1 MMRIAIAQHQAPIL
15 DALRQHV
22 WQEPGLSM
30 MWVASSGEDAVR
42 QCLAAR
48 PDLLLVD
55 LSLPDLNGAEV
66 TRRVM
71 AATPCPILITCQGS
85 ETVASNA
92 PYEALAAGALDAVA
106 IPVTAG
112 VPSMAQLRRKLGQLC
127 RILPG
132 TATESEAPVP
142 VTRQRL
148 GLLAIGASTGG
159 PAIIAGLL
167 KTLKA
172 PLCVPCVI
180 IQHINPEFAPGMAH
194 WLRTETGHQ
203 VSLAV
208 GGEQPQPGVVYMS
221 GGPGHLAL
229 SAEGRL
235 IYRREPADYPYQPSI
250 DEFFLSA
257 RSWPQAGLALLLT
270 GMGRDGA
277 RGLAAL
283 RQKGWTTMAQSPDS
297 CAVQGMPQA
306 AIEAGAAQHVLDP
319 RQLGLRLRD
328 LFEKAVPP

>member
-15 DALRQHV
+15 DALRRHV
-22 WQEPGLSM
+22 EQEPGLSL
-30 MWVASSGEDAVR
+30 MWTALTGEDAVR
-42 QCLAAR
+42 QCQAMR

-55 LSLPDLNGAEV
+55 LSLPDLKGAEV

-71 AATPCPILITCQGS
+71 AAAPCPILITCHSS
-85 ETVASNA
+85 EVVASNA

-106 IPVTAG
+106 IPLSAG
-112 VPSMAQLRRKLGQLC
+112 VPGMTQLRRKLGQLC

-132 TATESEAPVP
+132 TADEPFAPTV
-142 VTRQRL
+142 RQRL
-148 GLLAIGASTGG
+148 SLLAIGASTGG
-159 PAIIAGLL
+159 PAVIAGLL
-167 KTLKA
+167 HALKA

-194 WLRTETGHQ
+194 WLQTETGHR

-208 GGEQPQPGVVYMS
+208 GGEAPQPGVVYMS

-229 SAEGRL
+229 SMEGRL
-235 IYRREPADYPYQPSI
+235 VYRREPADYPYQPSI

-257 RSWPQAGLALLLT
+257 CVWPQAGLALLLT

-277 RGLAAL
+277 RGLGAL
-283 RQKGWTTMAQSPDS
+283 REQGWTTMAQAPSS
-297 CAVQGMPQA
+297 CAVHGMPQA

-319 RQLGLRLRD
+319 QQLGIRLREI
-328 LFEKAVPP
+328 FENAVPT